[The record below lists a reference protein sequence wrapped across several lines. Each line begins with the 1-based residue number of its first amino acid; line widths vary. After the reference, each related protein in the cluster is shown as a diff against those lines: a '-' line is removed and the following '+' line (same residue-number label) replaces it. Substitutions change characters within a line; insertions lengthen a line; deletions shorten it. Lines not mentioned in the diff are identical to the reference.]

1 MSEQVVVLHIGTEE
15 YALPISQVREIIVYQ
30 GATKIPNSPSFM
42 EGVINLRNKIIPVLD
57 LGQKLCVKSNYNEE
71 KSAVI
76 VEIENQPVALI
87 VDQVSD
93 VITLEPQEI
102 EVPPQGKNQRA
113 HLRGI
118 GKKEGRLIIL
128 LQINKLFEQSQ
139 IEVLK
144 KI

>member
-1 MSEQVVVLHIGTEE
+1 MSEQVVVLHIGAEE
-15 YALPISQVREIIVYQ
+15 YAINIAQVREIIVYQ

-42 EGVINLRNKIIPVLD
+42 EGIINLRNQIIPVLD
-57 LGQKLCVKSNYNEE
+57 LGKKLGVKTQPSEE

-76 VEIENQPVALI
+76 IEIANQLVAFI

-93 VITLEPQEI
+93 VINLEQQEI
-102 EVPPQGKNQRA
+102 EAPPQGASQRA
-113 HLRGI
+113 HLRGV

-128 LQINKLFEQSQ
+128 LQIDKLFEPNQ